1 MDFNL
6 MWLESVTI
14 MNWFSLA
21 GFNVSQETI
30 QNLKNKEQ
38 DPTKDGF
45 FKNFVSPYLQA
56 AFR

>member
-1 MDFNL
+1 

-38 DPTKDGF
+38 DPSKDGF
-45 FKNFVSPYLQA
+45 IKKFVSPYLQA

>member
-1 MDFNL
+1 

-38 DPTKDGF
+38 DPSKDGF